1 MSHAINL
8 IMKNYYLIVM
18 KNKKQYISR
27 HLDISTK
34 MIFIEDGLMN
44 NYENY
49 FKTENQKLFSRCGHA

>member
-1 MSHAINL
+1 
-8 IMKNYYLIVM
+8 M